1 MTCGTRI
8 KEEREKRGMTQEQL
22 AEAME
27 VTRQAVSKW
36 EADQSRPSGAKLE
49 KLSALFELSMET
61 WAPPPP
67 PEAEALRRWKAVSA
81 VLGALCLVLA
91 AALAAA
97 LWSGDGRAD
106 PCRTG
111 EPASPAEPEAVSDTA
126 YMFPRSL
133 PLAIQRVEDLGDQPL
148 YVPEDGEAVERA
160 LASSD
165 VLFSG
170 QFPGPYS
177 DGSRLEIRR
186 ANPRPENGT
195 VFWEVWALRVPPD
208 GEAQVLGRL
217 SDYNHYVNQDGL
229 EAESFGNVFGLNG
242 CKVTL
247 REGAACVASWYF
259 ILAEDG
265 PRLLLEASGS
275 YAPRECDLDG
285 DGEDEV
291 VTVYGLPN
299 GWFIY
304 DTARIGGEGRRYEL
318 TPDACGQTPVTFD
331 AAEGF
336 RVADASGR
344 VMARYVL
351 TATGSLLLQGYEE

>member
-1 MTCGTRI
+1 MTCGARI

-36 EADQSRPSGAKLE
+36 EADRARPSGAKLE
-49 KLSALFELSMET
+49 KLSALFELPMET

-81 VLGALCLVLA
+81 GLGALCLILA
-91 AALAAA
+91 AALATV
-97 LWSGDGRAD
+97 LWPGDGRAE
-106 PCRTG
+106 PYGTG
-111 EPASPAEPEAVSDTA
+111 EPAPPAGPEAVSDTA

-133 PLAIQRVEDLGDQPL
+133 PLAIQRVEDLGSQAL
-148 YVPEDGEAVERA
+148 YIPEDGAERA
-160 LASSD
+160 LASSE

-170 QFPGPYS
+170 QLPGPYS

-186 ANPRPENGT
+186 SNPRPENGT

-208 GEAQVLGRL
+208 GDAQPLGRL

-229 EAESFGNVFGLNG
+229 EVESFGNVFGLNG
-242 CKVTL
+242 YKVTL
-247 REGAACVASWYF
+247 REGAACVTGWYF

-265 PRLLLEASGS
+265 PRLLLEASGRHT
-275 YAPRECDLDG
+275 PQECDLDG

-291 VTVYGLPN
+291 VTIYGLLN

-304 DTARIGGEGRRYEL
+304 DTARIGGEGRQYEL

-331 AAEGF
+331 PAEGF
-336 RVADASGR
+336 CVGDASGR
-344 VMARYVL
+344 VMARYEL
-351 TATGSLLLQGYEE
+351 SATGSLLLEGYEE